1 MIFALYASA
10 VAPFF
15 GFFASG
21 FKRAAGIKDFSNTLP
36 GHGGFIDRMD
46 CITIMS
52 YFTYFFFI
60 NVIQPNLVDLSSVT
74 PATDSLLDQE
84 KKMIANQIA
93 ARLNLP
99 LLP

>member
-46 CITIMS
+46 CLTIMS

-74 PATDSLLDQE
+74 PATDSLLDEE

-99 LLP
+99 SLP

>member
-21 FKRAAGIKDFSNTLP
+21 FKRAVGIKDFSNTLP

-60 NVIQPNLVDLSSVT
+60 NVIQPDLVDLSSVT